1 MSGCE
6 SLPMLRAA
14 PNAAPLAWHKG
25 NLVSRLAY
33 LRHAAALARELPD
46 RRHALLVCANRYN
59 FMVAFAAL
67 LMRGQ
72 TALLPPGQ
80 APDML
85 ESLAR
90 RYSAYRI
97 DDHMVE
103 DLEDAAKSSA
113 ESPAV
118 PLVDARHTAAILF
131 TSGSTGE
138 PRAQAKTWKELHGV
152 TLRAME
158 RFSLEETGH
167 QIVATVPAQ
176 HSYGFES
183 SVLYT
188 LLGPGVVH
196 SGHPLYPA
204 DVCAALQALEAPR
217 VLITTP
223 LHLDVCLR
231 AGLDWP
237 ELAGIVSATAP
248 LDPGLAERAESQLG
262 AALYEIYGCSEAG
275 ALASR
280 RTSTDSVWTLY
291 ADVRLEPADGRFLVH
306 APYLDGPRPL
316 SDRLQIEPDGRF
328 ILLGRSSEQ
337 IKLAGK
343 RTSLAELN
351 HHLLSID
358 GVEEGSFVVPDGTD
372 VRLAA
377 VVVAPDLQPANIRR
391 RLARLIDPVFMP
403 RPLICVPHLE
413 RTGTGKLRRGYLLDI
428 LSRHSVTPAREPT

>member
-1 MSGCE
+1 MTDRDL
-6 SLPMLRAA
+6 LPLLGAA
-14 PNAAPLAWHKG
+14 PLDAPLAWHQG
-25 NLVSRLAY
+25 RMITRDAY
-33 LRHAAALARELPD
+33 LSHAAALARTLPD
-46 RRHALLVCANRYN
+46 QRHALLTCANRYN

-90 RYSAYRI
+90 RYGAYRL
-97 DDHMVE
+97 DDH
-103 DLEDAAKSSA
+103 
-113 ESPAV
+113 P
-118 PLVDARHTAAILF
+118 VDAVAEAARKATPRPAIPRVAAAHIAAILF

-152 TLRAME
+152 TLRAMD
-158 RFSLEETGH
+158 RFALEESGH

-188 LLGPGVVH
+188 LLGPGAVH

-204 DVCAALQALEAPR
+204 DVCEALHAMDAPR

-231 AGLDWP
+231 AGLEWP

-248 LDPGLAERAESQLG
+248 LDPDLAERAETRLG
-262 AALYEIYGCSEAG
+262 AALHEIYGCSEAG

-280 RTSTDSVWTLY
+280 RTRTDAAWTPY
-291 ADVRLEPADGRFLVH
+291 ADVRLESAEDGLAVH

-316 SDRLQIEPDGRF
+316 SDRLRIEADGRF

-337 IKLAGK
+337 VKLAGK
-343 RTSLAELN
+343 RTSLSELN
-351 HHLLSID
+351 HHLLSIE
-358 GVEEGSFVVPDGTD
+358 GVEEGSFVVPDGPDT
-372 VRLAA
+372 RLAA
-377 VVVAPDLQPANIRR
+377 VVVAPRVQPADIRR

-403 RPLICVPHLE
+403 RPLVRVPRLE
-413 RTGTGKLRRGYLLDI
+413 RTGTGKLQRGYLLDI
-428 LSRHSVTPAREPT
+428 ISAHSAPPPREPA

>member
-1 MSGCE
+1 MIDRDL
-6 SLPMLRAA
+6 LPLLGAA
-14 PNAAPLAWHKG
+14 PLDAPLAWHRG
-25 NLVSRLAY
+25 RMIPRDAY
-33 LRHAAALARELPD
+33 LRHATALARTLPD
-46 RRHALLVCANRYN
+46 QRHALLACANRYN

-90 RYSAYRI
+90 RYEAYRL
-97 DDHMVE
+97 DDPQV
-103 DLEDAAKSSA
+103 DATA
-113 ESPAV
+113 EAARAATASPAV
-118 PLVDARHTAAILF
+118 PRVAAVHIAAILF

-152 TLRAME
+152 TRRAMD
-158 RFSLEETGH
+158 RFALEEAGH

-188 LLGPGVVH
+188 LLGPGAVH

-204 DVCAALQALEAPR
+204 DVCEALHAMDAPR

-231 AGLDWP
+231 AGLEWP

-248 LDPGLAERAESQLG
+248 LEPDLAERAETRLG
-262 AALYEIYGCSEAG
+262 AALHEIYGCSEAG

-280 RTSTDSVWTLY
+280 RTSTDAAWRLY
-291 ADVRLEPADGRFLVH
+291 ADVRLESADEGFMVH
-306 APYLDGPRPL
+306 APYLDEPRPL
-316 SDRLQIEPDGRF
+316 SDRLRIEADGRF

-351 HHLLSID
+351 HHLLSIE
-358 GVEEGSFVVPDGTD
+358 GVEEGSFVVPDGPD
-372 VRLAA
+372 ARLAA
-377 VVVAPDLQPANIRR
+377 VVVAPRVHPADIRC

-403 RPLICVPHLE
+403 RPLVRVPHLE
-413 RTGTGKLRRGYLLDI
+413 RTGTGKLQRGYLLDI
-428 LSRHSVTPAREPT
+428 LSRHSAPPAREPA

>member
-1 MSGCE
+1 MTGRE
-6 SLPMLRAA
+6 SLPLLRIAQLDM
-14 PNAAPLAWHKG
+14 PLAWHQG
-25 NLVSRLAY
+25 RMISRHMY
-33 LRHAAALARELPD
+33 LRHAAALAGELPD
-46 RRHALLVCANRYN
+46 RRHALLACANRYN

-85 ESLAR
+85 DSLAG
-90 RYSAYRI
+90 RYMAYRI
-97 DDHMVE
+97 DDRQVE
-103 DLEDAAKSSA
+103 ALAGSA
-113 ESPAV
+113 RSVTESPAV
-118 PLVDARHTAAILF
+118 PLVAPDHTAAILF
-131 TSGSTGE
+131 TSGSTGQ
-138 PRAQAKTWKELHGV
+138 PRAQAKTWKELFGV

-158 RFSLEETGH
+158 RFAFEETGH

-188 LLGPGVVH
+188 LLGPGAVH

-204 DVCAALQALEAPR
+204 DVCEALHALEAPR

-248 LDPGLAERAESQLG
+248 LDPVLAASAENRLG
-262 AALYEIYGCSEAG
+262 ATLFEIYGCSEAG

-280 RTSTDSVWTLY
+280 RTSKENAWTPY
-291 ADVRLEPADGRFLVH
+291 DGVRLEPTDGVFTVR

-316 SDRLQIEPDGRF
+316 SDRLQVEPDGRF

-372 VRLAA
+372 ARLAA
-377 VVVAPDLQPANIRR
+377 VVVAPGVQSAYIRR

-403 RPLICVPHLE
+403 RPLICVPRLE
-413 RTGTGKLRRGYLLDI
+413 RTGTGKLQRGYLLDLI
-428 LSRHSVTPAREPT
+428 SRHSAPPAPEPA

>member
-1 MSGCE
+1 MSNRE
-6 SLPMLRAA
+6 LLPLLGVT
-14 PNAAPLAWHKG
+14 PHDAPLAWHRG
-25 NLVSRLAY
+25 SLISRRAY
-33 LRHAAALARELPD
+33 LKHAAALARALPD
-46 RRHALLVCANRYN
+46 RRHALLMCANRYN

-80 APDML
+80 APGML

-90 RYSAYRI
+90 RYEAYRI
-97 DDHMVE
+97 NDELVE
-103 DLEDAAKSSA
+103 GLENAIGSA
-113 ESPAV
+113 TESPDA
-118 PLVDARHTAAILF
+118 PLIESSHRAAILF

-138 PRAQAKTWKELHGV
+138 PRAQAKTWKELYGV
-152 TLRAME
+152 TLRAMD
-158 RFSLEETGH
+158 RFALEKTGH

-237 ELAGIVSATAP
+237 DLAGIVSATAP
-248 LDPGLAERAESQLG
+248 LDPDLAARAESRLG
-262 AALYEIYGCSEAG
+262 AAVHEIYGCSEAG

-280 RTSTDSVWTLY
+280 RTSRDSAWTLY
-291 ADVRLEPADGRFLVH
+291 ADVSLEPSDGSCVVH

-316 SDRLQIEPDGRF
+316 SDRLQIEAGGHF
-328 ILLGRSSEQ
+328 ILLGRSSDQ

-358 GVEEGSFVVPDGTD
+358 GVEEGSFVAPDEAD
-372 VRLAA
+372 ARLAA
-377 VVVAPDLQPANIRR
+377 VVVAPCLQPADIRT
-391 RLARLIDPVFMP
+391 RLARLIDPIFMP

-413 RTGTGKLRRGYLLDI
+413 RTGTGKLQRSYLLDI
-428 LSRHSVTPAREPT
+428 VSRHAVPPAPEPT

>member
-1 MSGCE
+1 MTERE
-6 SLPMLRAA
+6 SLPLLGTA
-14 PNAAPLAWHKG
+14 PLDAPLAWHRG
-25 NLVSRLAY
+25 RTIPRGTY
-33 LRHAAALARELPD
+33 LRHAAALARQLPD
-46 RRHALLVCANRYN
+46 HDHALLVCANRYN

-85 ESLAR
+85 ASLAR
-90 RYSAYRI
+90 RYAAYRM
-97 DDHMVE
+97 DDRWVE
-103 DLEDAAKSSA
+103 SVTDTAGSEGAHVPVPVVAA
-113 ESPAV
+113 
-118 PLVDARHTAAILF
+118 DHTAAILF

-138 PRAQAKTWKELHGV
+138 PRAQAKTWKELYGV
-152 TLRAME
+152 TLRAMD
-158 RFSLEETGH
+158 RFALEGTGH

-204 DVCAALQALEAPR
+204 DVCEALHALDAPR

-231 AGLDWP
+231 AGLEWP
-237 ELAGIVSATAP
+237 ELAGIISATAP
-248 LDPGLAERAESQLG
+248 LETGLAERAEKLLG
-262 AALYEIYGCSEAG
+262 AALHEIYGCSEAG

-280 RTSTDSVWTLY
+280 RTSTDTAWTPY
-291 ADVRLEPADGRFLVH
+291 ADVRLEPADEGFTVR

-316 SDRLQIEPDGRF
+316 SDRLGLEPDGRF
-328 ILLGRSSEQ
+328 ILLGRSNEQ
-337 IKLAGK
+337 VKLAGK
-343 RTSLAELN
+343 RTSLDELN

-358 GVEEGSFVVPDGTD
+358 GVEEGSFVVPDGDDT
-372 VRLAA
+372 RLAA
-377 VVVAPDLQPANIRR
+377 VVVAPDLQPADIRR

-403 RPLICVPHLE
+403 RPLVRVSRLE
-413 RTGTGKLRRGYLLDI
+413 RTGTGKLQRGYLLDI
-428 LSRHSVTPAREPT
+428 VSRHSMPPAREPA

>member
-1 MSGCE
+1 MTE
-6 SLPMLRAA
+6 RKALPLLRAA
-14 PNAAPLAWHKG
+14 PLDAPLAWHRG
-25 NLVSRLAY
+25 RMISREFY
-33 LRHAAALARELPD
+33 LRHAAALAQSLPD
-46 RRHALLVCANRYN
+46 CRHALLSCANRYH

-72 TALLPPGQ
+72 TALLPPGT
-80 APDML
+80 APGML
-85 ESLAR
+85 DSLAH
-90 RYSAYRI
+90 RYQAYPI
-97 DDHMVE
+97 DDHRVE
-103 DLEDAAKSSA
+103 ALGEAAGSTSA
-113 ESPAV
+113 DPAV
-118 PLVDARHTAAILF
+118 PLIAPDHTAAILF

-152 TLRAME
+152 TLRAMD
-158 RFSLEETGH
+158 RFAFEATGH

-188 LLGPGVVH
+188 LLGPGTVH

-204 DVCAALQALEAPR
+204 DVCAALHALKAPR
-217 VLITTP
+217 VLVTTP

-248 LDPGLAERAESQLG
+248 LDPELARHAENRLG

-280 RTSTDSVWTLY
+280 RTSEDLAWTLY
-291 ADVRLEPADGRFLVH
+291 SDVRLEPANEGFTVH
-306 APYLDGPRPL
+306 APYLDEPRPL
-316 SDRLQIEPDGRF
+316 SDRLQTGPDNRF
-328 ILLGRSSEQ
+328 VLLGRSDEQ

-351 HHLLSID
+351 HHLLSVG
-358 GVEEGSFVVPDGTD
+358 GVEEGSFVVPDGVD

-377 VVVAPDLQPANIRR
+377 VVVAPGMGPADIKR

-403 RPLICVPHLE
+403 RPLVCVSRLE
-413 RTGTGKLRRGYLLDI
+413 RTGTGKLQRSYLLDI
-428 LSRHSVTPAREPT
+428 VSRHSAPPAREPA